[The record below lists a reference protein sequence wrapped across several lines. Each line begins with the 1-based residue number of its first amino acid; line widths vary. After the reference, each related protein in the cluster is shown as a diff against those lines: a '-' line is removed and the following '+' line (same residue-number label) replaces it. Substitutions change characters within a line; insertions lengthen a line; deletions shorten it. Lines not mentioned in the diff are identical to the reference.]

1 MTVCLDISTD
11 TVYNN
16 PCVQK
21 SSFYSG
27 GIDIIKK
34 ILLILLRLLSIPY
47 VYGVLLIT
55 LIWRKPTY
63 THNFKPPFWEIA
75 QLIGGNRHM
84 LFDIIGN
91 ILLLFPLGFFL
102 PIWFRKA
109 DKPKKV
115 VLICFFVSVAIEITQ
130 LLTTRGY
137 FETDDLLHNTIGA
150 LMGALIGC
158 SLAKRL
164 YSDDKKAQQK

>member
-1 MTVCLDISTD
+1 MSLTLTPIQCIIVLVCKNRL
-11 TVYNN
+11 
-16 PCVQK
+16 
-21 SSFYSG
+21 FSG
-27 GIDIIKK
+27 GINIIKK
-34 ILLILLRLLSIPY
+34 ILLILLRLLSLPY
-47 VYGVLLIT
+47 VYGVLFIT

-63 THNFKPPFWEIA
+63 THNFKPPFWEIS
-75 QLIGGNRHM
+75 QLIGGNRQM

-130 LLTTRGY
+130 LITTRGY

-150 LMGALIGC
+150 LMGALLGC
-158 SLAKRL
+158 SLAKQL
-164 YSDDKKAQQK
+164 YTDNKKTQKK

>member
-1 MTVCLDISTD
+1 MFGKKCL
-11 TVYNN
+11 
-16 PCVQK
+16 
-21 SSFYSG
+21 YSG
-27 GIDIIKK
+27 GIGIIKK
-34 ILLILLRLLSIPY
+34 ILLILLRLLSLPY

-75 QLIGGNRHM
+75 QLIKGNGRL

-102 PIWFRKA
+102 PIWFRKT
-109 DKPKKV
+109 DRPKKV
-115 VLICFFVSVAIEITQ
+115 ILICFCVSIAIEITQ
-130 LLTTRGY
+130 LITTRGY

-150 LMGALIGC
+150 SMGALIGC
-158 SLAKRL
+158 SLAKWLNSENKNR
-164 YSDDKKAQQK
+164 SKK